1 MTIYKDRFYH
11 ANNAEDRCIIGAVG
25 WPIEKAELWNA
36 RTLPTDQDK
45 RGYDA
50 LIEDLCDAINEG
62 AGDLA
67 KACLEAI
74 STLLKE
80 RDALRNHV
88 DDLQQAEFEYRLM
101 HDRYGA
107 GASATGRAWDLMKRA
122 GDKARAALSTTR
134 AVIGECPEC
143 GSGPPR

>member
-80 RDALRNHV
+80 RDARDAALAV
-88 DDLQQAEFEYRLM
+88 AEESLSQLLDDM
-101 HDRYGA
+101 GA
-107 GASATGRAWDLMKRA
+107 DGQSVCLAAKDEAIEALATV
-122 GDKARAALSTTR
+122 RAALSTTR